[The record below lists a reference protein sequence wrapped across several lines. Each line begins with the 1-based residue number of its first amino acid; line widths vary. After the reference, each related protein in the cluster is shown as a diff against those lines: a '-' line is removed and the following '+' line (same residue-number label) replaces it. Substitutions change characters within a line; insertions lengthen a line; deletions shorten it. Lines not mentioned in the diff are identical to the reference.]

1 MSFGGLKQY
10 LPRSLYGR
18 AALILVIPIVVL
30 QLVVSVAFISNHL
43 EDIISQ
49 KTNMVV
55 RVLNVLGRDSED
67 AETRQEMLT
76 QVAPMLEA
84 LQMRVEF
91 VPLDQVPQADRIPW
105 DDFSGRLVRDTLRD
119 AMPEILAVEF
129 RDKDKSVRLYVPTQ
143 FGPAR
148 IRFGRSVVT
157 VAAPHQLLVTMVFF
171 GVVMTVI
178 GYLYMRNQLRPVKRL
193 ADAAQAYGR
202 GRTVPFSP
210 SGAVEV
216 RAAGSAFLDMRA
228 RIDRQIEQRTMMLS
242 GVSHDLRTPLTRLK
256 LGLAM
261 MDEDEAEPLLRDV
274 DEMQQLLDAFLEFSR
289 GASET
294 GEPEKLV
301 PADLVRR
308 IVEDAQR
315 AGRDVELVHCE
326 GEGRIS
332 LRPVAIRRAIEN
344 LISNAVRYGTRAEL
358 SVVLTD
364 KSLRI
369 RVEDDG
375 PGIPDDKRVEALK
388 PFSRLDPARN
398 QNQGS
403 GVGLGLAIVSDIAR
417 AHGGVLRLGHS
428 EALGGLRADLV
439 IAR

>member
-1 MSFGGLKQY
+1 MSFSGLKHY

-43 EDIISQ
+43 EDIINQ
-49 KTNMVV
+49 KTNTLV
-55 RVLNVLGRDSED
+55 RVLEVLSRDSQY
-67 AETRQEMLT
+67 ARNQVEMRRHVT
-76 QVAPMLEA
+76 PMLEA
-84 LQMRVEF
+84 LEISLELVTAAE
-91 VPLDQVPQADRIPW
+91 VPAKDHIPW
-105 DDFSGRLVRDTLRD
+105 DDFSGRLVRDKLRL
-119 AMPEILAVEF
+119 AMPDLLAVVF
-129 RDKDKSVRLYVPTQ
+129 GGSDKLVSLYLPSQ
-143 FGPAR
+143 FGPVKIQFHR
-148 IRFGRSVVT
+148 DLVT
-157 VAAPHQLLVTMVFF
+157 VTAPHQLLVTMVFF

-193 ADAAQAYGR
+193 AEAAQAYGR
-202 GRTVPFSP
+202 GRNQPFTP

-216 RAAGSAFLDMRA
+216 RAAGSAFLEMRG

-261 MDEDEAEPLLRDV
+261 MPEDEAEPLLRDV
-274 DEMQQLLDAFLEFSR
+274 DEMKLLLDAFLEFSR
-289 GASET
+289 GASTAGDPEET
-294 GEPEKLV
+294 DPQ
-301 PADLVRR
+301 DLVER
-308 IVEDAQR
+308 IVADAQR
-315 AGRDVELVHCE
+315 AGRKVTLVHSE
-326 GEGRIS
+326 GEGTIS
-332 LRPVAIRRAIEN
+332 LRPVAMRRAVEN
-344 LISNAVRYGTRAEL
+344 LLSNAVRYGTHAEV
-358 SVVLTD
+358 SVVLSE

-375 PGIPDDKRVEALK
+375 PGIPRDQWSEALK

-417 AHGGVLRLGHS
+417 AHGGVLRLGES
-428 EALGGLRADLV
+428 EDLGGLRADIV